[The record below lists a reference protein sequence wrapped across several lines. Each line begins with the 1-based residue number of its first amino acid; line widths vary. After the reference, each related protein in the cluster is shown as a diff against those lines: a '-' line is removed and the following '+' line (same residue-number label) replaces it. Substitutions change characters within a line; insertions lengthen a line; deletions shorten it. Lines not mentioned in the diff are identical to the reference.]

1 VIAVQLGGGIGN
13 QLFQYAAGR
22 ALALRLRV
30 PLALDLRL
38 FDNHRARRYAL
49 DVFAIETAEIDRSAF
64 PPSARRLSGRI
75 ASWFKARSRFSTF
88 RERTFAFDAQVL
100 ALPDWTWL
108 AGNFQSE
115 RYFADRAAALRR
127 DLVLRRPPEGEN
139 RATLDAM
146 AGSLSVSLHVRRGDY
161 VTNPRANA
169 VHGLVGGDFYR
180 SAVRYVAE
188 RAGGALSVFV
198 FTDDPDWVAASLD
211 IGCAFTL
218 VRHNRAG
225 AEAEDLRLMAA
236 CRHHIVA
243 NSSFSWWGAW
253 LDPSPD
259 SMVIVPRPW
268 FRDAT
273 IDDTSLIPERW
284 IRLP

>member
-1 VIAVQLGGGIGN
+1 MIAVQLGGGIGN
-13 QLFQYAAGR
+13 QLFQYAAAR
-22 ALALRLRV
+22 ALALRLGV

-38 FDNHRARRYAL
+38 FDNHAARRYAL
-49 DVFAIETAEIDRSAF
+49 DAFAIETVEIDRNAF
-64 PPSARRLSGRI
+64 PPSARRLSGQI
-75 ASWFKARSRFSTF
+75 ASWFRARRRFATF
-88 RERTFAFDAQVL
+88 RERRFTFDPDVP

-115 RYFADRAAALRR
+115 RYFADQAAVLRR
-127 DLVLRRPPEGEN
+127 DLALRRPPEGKN
-139 RATLDAM
+139 RAIHDAI
-146 AGSLSVSLHVRRGDY
+146 AGSLAVSLHVRRGDY

-169 VHGLVGGDFYR
+169 VHGLVGADFYR
-180 SAVRYVAE
+180 NAVQYVAD
-188 RAGGALSVFV
+188 RAGGAPAVFV

-211 IGCAFTL
+211 IGCPFTL
-218 VRHNRAG
+218 VRHNLAG

-253 LDPSPD
+253 LDASPD
-259 SMVIVPRPW
+259 SMVIAPRPW
-268 FRDAT
+268 FRDAAM
-273 IDDTSLIPERW
+273 DDSSLIPERW